1 MLWLARHALRPV
13 VRFLSWIAG
22 LVVVLALAAG
32 ATSVVRAHSTPSRT
46 LTAAKALLIV
56 GTNDAVDVSDPAP
69 QRMIP
74 RPSPEPSPTPP
85 PPPPPAA
92 APAAPVH
99 PAPAPPRP
107 APPAIVIGS
116 TQQALI
122 NEDRAARGLGPLTWN
137 SCLAGVARSNAA
149 RMAAQGFIS
158 HTNGP
163 SVDLNCGLGHQ
174 AGENVGDWS
183 AGINDAQLNSMFVA
197 SPEHLANILGP
208 YHYVASAWVVAS
220 NGYGYIAVEFS

>member
-1 MLWLARHALRPV
+1 M
-13 VRFLSWIAG
+13 RFLSWLAG

-32 ATSVVRAHSTPSRT
+32 ATSVVRAHSTPSHR
-46 LTAAKALLIV
+46 LTAAKSLITV
-56 GTNDAVDVSDPAP
+56 GPHDVVNANDPAP

-74 RPSPEPSPTPP
+74 RPTPEPSPTPP
-85 PPPPPAA
+85 PPPPAA
-92 APAAPVH
+92 PAPAAPVRS
-99 PAPAPPRP
+99 APAAPP

-122 NEDRAARGLGPLTWN
+122 NQDRARNGLGPLTWN
-137 SCLAGVARSNAA
+137 SCLANVARSNAA

-163 SVDLNCGLGHQ
+163 NVDLTCGLGRQ

-183 AGINDAQLNSMFVA
+183 AGINDGQLNSMFVN

-220 NGYGYIAVEFS
+220 NGYGYIAVEFG

>member
-1 MLWLARHALRPV
+1 M
-13 VRFLSWIAG
+13 RFLSWLAG
-22 LVVVLALAAG
+22 LVVVLALATG
-32 ATSVVRAHSTPSRT
+32 ATTVIRAHSTASPT
-46 LTAAKALLIV
+46 LTASKKLVTV
-56 GTNDAVDVSDPAP
+56 GPNDVVDVSDPAP

-74 RPSPEPSPTPP
+74 RPTPDPSPTPP
-85 PPPPPAA
+85 PPAP

-99 PAPAPPRP
+99 QAPAPP
-107 APPAIVIGS
+107 PPPPVVVIGS

-122 NEDRAARGLGPLTWN
+122 NQDRAGRGLGPLTWN
-137 SCLAGVARSNAA
+137 GCLANVARSNAA

-163 SVDLNCGLGHQ
+163 NLDLSCGLGHQ

-183 AGINDAQLNSMFVA
+183 AGINDPRLNSMFVA

-208 YHYVASAWVVAS
+208 YHYAATAWVVAS
-220 NGYGYIAVEFS
+220 NGYGYIAVEFG

>member
-1 MLWLARHALRPV
+1 M
-13 VRFLSWIAG
+13 RFLSWIAG
-22 LVVVLALAAG
+22 TVVIVTLAVG
-32 ATSVVRAHSTPSRT
+32 ATSAVAAHSNPKSSLAAARTPLRFG
-46 LTAAKALLIV
+46 L
-56 GTNDAVDVSDPAP
+56 NDVVYSNDPAP

-74 RPSPEPSPTPP
+74 RPTPEPSPTPP
-85 PPPPPAA
+85 PPPRAA
-92 APAAPVH
+92 APAAPVRS
-99 PAPAPPRP
+99 APAAPP

-122 NEDRAARGLGPLTWN
+122 NQDRARNGLGPLTWN
-137 SCLAGVARSNAA
+137 SCLANVARSNAA

-163 SVDLNCGLGHQ
+163 NVDLTCGLGHQ

-183 AGINDAQLNSMFVA
+183 AGVNDAQLNSMFVA
-197 SPEHLANILGP
+197 SPEHVANILGP

-220 NGYGYIAVEFS
+220 NGYGYIAVEFG

>member
-1 MLWLARHALRPV
+1 MRYLSWLAV
-13 VRFLSWIAG
+13 
-22 LVVVLALAAG
+22 LVVVLALGAG
-32 ATSVVRAHSTPSRT
+32 ATSVLRPHSTPVSK
-46 LTAAKALLIV
+46 LTAARKLLTF
-56 GTNDAVDVSDPAP
+56 GPNDVVYVSDPAP
-69 QRMIP
+69 MRMIP

-85 PPPPPAA
+85 PPPPQ
-92 APAAPVH
+92 
-99 PAPAPPRP
+99 PAPPARSAPPPARP

-122 NEDRAARGLGPLTWN
+122 NQDRARNGLGPLTWN
-137 SCLAGVARSNAA
+137 SCLANVARSNAA

-163 SVDLNCGLGHQ
+163 SLDLGCGLGHQ

-197 SPEHLANILGP
+197 SPDHLANILGP
-208 YHYVASAWVVAS
+208 YHYVATAWVVGS